1 MTFCASKASRN
12 AAQKGFGIEAP
23 REGAGKN
30 PSAPERYPA
39 ASNHARPGASRRNL
53 GRFRAL
59 GDARVRGRL
68 PDNPTMPLD
77 TMLRTVRAETASQKI
92 RANDLAETVT
102 ALLRAGRDCRE
113 VKRELFGV
121 LDGLALL
128 RTREHAIEVM

>member
-1 MTFCASKASRN
+1 
-12 AAQKGFGIEAP
+12 
-23 REGAGKN
+23 
-30 PSAPERYPA
+30 
-39 ASNHARPGASRRNL
+39 
-53 GRFRAL
+53 
-59 GDARVRGRL
+59 
-68 PDNPTMPLD
+68 MPLD

-113 VKRELFGV
+113 VKRELFGF